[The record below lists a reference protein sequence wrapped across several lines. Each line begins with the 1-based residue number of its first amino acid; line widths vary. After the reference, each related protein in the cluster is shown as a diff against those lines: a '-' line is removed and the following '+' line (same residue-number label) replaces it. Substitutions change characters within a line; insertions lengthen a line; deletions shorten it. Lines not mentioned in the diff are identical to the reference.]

1 MSEPA
6 ETTVTKAEAERGRF
20 FDARPAIAR
29 ELLASRDRRVLV
41 DGPLGTGKSRLLL
54 EKLRACCLKYPGCRW
69 LLLRS
74 VRKWLT
80 NSALVT
86 LEEKVLEPGLLIPD
100 RIRRENRSEYRF
112 LNGSVIVVAGLDDP
126 QGVFSAE
133 YDGAVLIEGIEIDQD
148 TGEKVDGRLRY
159 GRMPYQQFLIDCN
172 PGPPT
177 HWLKRA
183 AETGWLTRMPMRHRD
198 NPALVRADG
207 TLTRQGRDYLG
218 RLDGLTGVR
227 RRRLR
232 DGEWVQAEGVVFE
245 GWDSTVHIVAPF
257 AIPRHWRRYWSI
269 DFGFTNPF
277 VWQWWAEDDDGR
289 LYLYREIYRTRGL
302 VSDHAVAGLRAMH
315 AWDETLQ
322 QPCWVDADDPR
333 PAAVLCDH
341 DAEDRATFER
351 VVKLP
356 TEPAPKAVDA
366 GLQDVADRLK
376 PADDGKPRIF
386 VFRNARCHE
395 PDTELIQSAKPAG
408 TADEFDSYI
417 WDPACRKG
425 ERPLKQDDHGCLSA
439 GTMVLTDKGEVAIE
453 NVRAGCNVWTRDGW
467 KPVVAAGL
475 TSYAAKVH
483 RIEFDNG
490 SELIATGDHPIWTEQ
505 RGFARVDELE
515 YDAITLCIEDDK
527 CKLSKSTFRP
537 NHVLARVLRVN
548 RMQCAVPV
556 FNLTVKDCPE
566 FFANGILVHNCDAM
580 RYIAR
585 YKAAGKFHAAEY
597 GADFSEGE
605 HPPGVF
611 G

>member
-6 ETTVTKAEAERGRF
+6 PTTELATITKAEAEQGRY
-20 FDARPAIAR
+20 FDARPAIVR
-29 ELLASRDRRVLV
+29 ELMTARDRRILI

-86 LEEKVLEPGLLIPD
+86 LEEKVLEPGLLVPD

-112 LNGSVIVVAGLDDP
+112 RNGSIIVVAGLDDP

-172 PGPPT
+172 PGAPT

-183 AETGWLTRMPMRHRD
+183 ADTGWLRRLPMRHRD
-198 NPALVRADG
+198 NPALFLPDG
-207 TLTRQGRDYLG
+207 STLTRMGREYLG

-245 GWDSTVHIVAPF
+245 GWDSTVHVVAPF
-257 AIPRHWRRYWSI
+257 PIPRHWRRYWSI

-322 QPCWVDADDPR
+322 QPCWIDADDPR

-351 VVKLP
+351 VVKIP

-376 PADDGKPRIF
+376 PADDGKPRLF

-395 PDTELIQSAKPAG
+395 PDPELLQSAKPTC
-408 TADEFDSYI
+408 TADEVDSYI
-417 WDPACRKG
+417 WDPACKKG
-425 ERPLKQDDHGCLSA
+425 ERPLKQDDHG
-439 GTMVLTDKGEVAIE
+439 M
-453 NVRAGCNVWTRDGW
+453 
-467 KPVVAAGL
+467 
-475 TSYAAKVH
+475 
-483 RIEFDNG
+483 
-490 SELIATGDHPIWTEQ
+490 
-505 RGFARVDELE
+505 
-515 YDAITLCIEDDK
+515 DALRYLCRHKAEGK
-527 CKLSKSTFRP
+527 FRP
-537 NHVLARVLRVN
+537 
-548 RMQCAVPV
+548 
-556 FNLTVKDCPE
+556 
-566 FFANGILVHNCDAM
+566 
-580 RYIAR
+580 
-585 YKAAGKFHAAEY
+585 AEY
-597 GADFSEGE
+597 GAEFDDGG
-605 HPPGVF
+605 PPAGVF